1 MCWIVDAFIYWY
13 RMNPIVI
20 NRLQRKLG
28 YTFNHQE
35 LLQQALTHRSASSKH
50 NERLEFLGD
59 SILSFVIANA
69 LYHRFPRV
77 DEGDMSRMRATLVR
91 GNTLAE
97 LAREFDLGECLRL
110 GPGELKSG
118 GFRRESILADTVEA
132 LIGGVFLDSDIQT
145 VEQLIL
151 NWYQTRLDE
160 ISPGDKQKDPKT
172 RLQEYLQGR
181 HLPLP
186 SYLVVQVR
194 GEAHDQEFT
203 IHCQVSGLSEPVVG
217 TGSSRRKA
225 EQAAAEQALKNWSW
239 NERRKTYCGFIA
251 IVGRPNVGKSTLL
264 NNLLGQKISI
274 TSRKAQTTR
283 HRIVGIHTEGAYQA
297 IYVDTPGLHMEEK
310 RAINRLMNK
319 AASSSIGDVELI
331 IFVVE
336 GTRWTPDDEMVL
348 NKLRDGKAPVIGGQQ
363 SG

>member
-1 MCWIVDAFIYWY
+1 M
-13 RMNPIVI
+13 

-28 YTFNHQE
+28 YTFKQND
-35 LLQQALTHRSASSKH
+35 LLLQALTHRSASSKH

-97 LAREFDLGECLRL
+97 LAREFELGECLRL

-118 GFRRESILADTVEA
+118 GHRRESILADSIEA
-132 LIGGVFLDSDIQT
+132 LIGGIFLDSDIQT
-145 VEQLIL
+145 VEQIVL
-151 NWYQTRLDE
+151 NWYEIRLNE

-203 IHCQVSGLSEPVVG
+203 IHCQVSGFEQPVRG
-217 TGSSRRKA
+217 IGSSRRKA
-225 EQAAAEQALKNWSW
+225 EQAAAEQALKQ
-239 NERRKTYCGFIA
+239 
-251 IVGRPNVGKSTLL
+251 L
-264 NNLLGQKISI
+264 
-274 TSRKAQTTR
+274 
-283 HRIVGIHTEGAYQA
+283 
-297 IYVDTPGLHMEEK
+297 
-310 RAINRLMNK
+310 
-319 AASSSIGDVELI
+319 EL
-331 IFVVE
+331 E
-336 GTRWTPDDEMVL
+336 
-348 NKLRDGKAPVIGGQQ
+348 
-363 SG
+363 